1 MPNIL
6 KAFIIICILI
16 FFIYVIKNVKNN
28 KLNIQNAL
36 IWIGLSI
43 GIIIS
48 VIFVDSLDE
57 IAELIGVKTV
67 SNLLFF
73 IGFIFMIFVCFNTTK
88 IISTQNKKIITLTQ
102 ELALLRKGNK
112 DDKNK

>member
-6 KAFIIICILI
+6 KAVIIACILI
-16 FFIYVIKNVKNN
+16 FLIYVIKNVKNN

-36 IWIGLSI
+36 IWIVLSI
-43 GIIIS
+43 GIILS
-48 VIFVDSLDE
+48 VIFIDSLTNLVK
-57 IAELIGVKTV
+57 IFGIKTV

-73 IGFIFMIFVCFNTTK
+73 MGFVFMIFICFNTTK

-102 ELALLRKGNK
+102 ELALLRKEENDEK
-112 DDKNK
+112 SK